1 MRLVYW
7 GLAIGGFVLV
17 VSWLWGAL
25 VAFSLLILLIVGY
38 EIWRQSRPL
47 ALSRQPRKSNLKS
60 SATGLSEAAPVDA
73 GVKPAEK
80 LARFRVRL
88 VEEKSTRNSG
98 KSNWVRN
105 LVEQSA
111 RAIPSRSAMGGD
123 RTVIQEPLTLIS
135 NADSDAAQNAAQSNS
150 MADLTTAPTVIES
163 LDQVR
168 FGDATDSNR
177 ADLTEEPTV
186 QPGDKGIAK
195 PSRQHSPWS
204 EPTTTPRSSS
214 SFSNPTVIRPHAA
227 ASDSAVAK
235 PFQPPTTDEQ
245 TVARP
250 FQPTRFADE
259 KTVIGTSKAKSG
271 NEPTVVKPAKS
282 GMSHAAVDKADG
294 ERDRP
299 QASDKAKSSPL
310 QSTDLEQPTMI
321 PEQPTVIGQQSQ
333 KLKQEEERTTL

>member
-60 SATGLSEAAPVDA
+60 DAAGLQSEAAPVNA

-88 VEEKSTRNSG
+88 VEEKPTRNSG
-98 KSNWVRN
+98 KSNLVRN
-105 LVEQSA
+105 PVEQSD
-111 RAIPSRSAMGGD
+111 RAIRSQSVRGGD
-123 RTVIQEPLTLIS
+123 RTVIQEPLTLTSSADS
-135 NADSDAAQNAAQSNS
+135 NAAQDAAQSNS
-150 MADLTTAPTVIES
+150 TADLTTAPTVIES

-168 FGDATDSNR
+168 FGDGTDSNW

-186 QPGDKGIAK
+186 QPGGKT
-195 PSRQHSPWS
+195 P
-204 EPTTTPRSSS
+204 PRSSS
-214 SFSNPTVIRPHAA
+214 SFGNPTVIRPHAA
-227 ASDSAVAK
+227 ASGSAVAK
-235 PFQPPTTDEQ
+235 PFQPPMTDEQ
-245 TVARP
+245 TVAQP

-259 KTVIGTSKAKSG
+259 KTVIGTPKSKSG
-271 NEPTVVKPAKS
+271 NEPTVMKPAKS
-282 GMSHAAVDKADG
+282 GMGHPAADKADEEG
-294 ERDRP
+294 DRP
-299 QASDKAKSSPL
+299 QAADKAKNSPL
-310 QSTDLEQPTMI
+310 QTTDLEQPIVI

-333 KLKQEEERTTL
+333 KLKQEEERTKL

>member
-60 SATGLSEAAPVDA
+60 DAAGSQSEAAPVNA

-80 LARFRVRL
+80 LAKFQVRL
-88 VEEKSTRNSG
+88 VEEKPTRNSG
-98 KSNWVRN
+98 KSNLVRN
-105 LVEQSA
+105 SVEQSA
-111 RAIPSRSAMGGD
+111 RTIPSQSAMGGD

-135 NADSDAAQNAAQSNS
+135 NADSDTAQDAAQSNS
-150 MADLTTAPTVIES
+150 TADLTTAPTVIES

-186 QPGDKGIAK
+186 QPGGKGIAK

-214 SFSNPTVIRPHAA
+214 SFSNPTVIRPHAT

-235 PFQPPTTDEQ
+235 PFQPLMTDEQ

-250 FQPTRFADE
+250 FQPTSFDDE
-259 KTVIGTSKAKSG
+259 KTVIGTPKAKSG
-271 NEPTVVKPAKS
+271 NEPTVAKPAKF
-282 GMSHAAVDKADG
+282 GMSHPAADKADG

-299 QASDKAKSSPL
+299 QAADEAKNSPL
-310 QSTDLEQPTMI
+310 QTTD